1 MHFPVSYNFLKKF
14 NYVLLALFIIFLTGM
29 AKAPPIVGGPA
40 PGFELK
46 SLDGKTI
53 SLSDMQG
60 NLVVLHF
67 WATWCVPC
75 VKEMPEFQKAHESFK
90 DKKIKILAINLAESK
105 KNVEKFIQ
113 SYSLRL
119 PILLDKFGKVAAKYK
134 VTGLPVTY
142 FIAPDGIVRERI
154 LGGGL
159 TQALIDE
166 KINQIK

>member
-1 MHFPVSYNFLKKF
+1 MLSPVSHNFLKKF
-14 NYVLLALFIIFLTGM
+14 KFILLVLFIIFLEGM

-40 PGFELK
+40 PHFDLK
-46 SLDGKTI
+46 NLDGQTI
-53 SLSDMQG
+53 SLSNMQG
-60 NLVVLHF
+60 HLVVLHF

-75 VKEMPEFQKAHESFK
+75 VKEMPEFQKTHESFK
-90 DKKIKILAINLAESK
+90 DSKIKILAINLGESK
-105 KNVEKFIQ
+105 GKVKKFLQ
-113 SYSLRL
+113 DYSLRL

>member
-1 MHFPVSYNFLKKF
+1 MVSPVSHKFLEKF
-14 NYVLLALFIIFLTGM
+14 KCVLLVLFIIFLEGM

-40 PGFELK
+40 PHFDLK
-46 SLDGKTI
+46 NLDGQTI

-60 NLVVLHF
+60 NIVVLHF

-75 VKEMPEFQKAHESFK
+75 IKEMPEFQKAHESFK
-90 DKKIKILAINLAESK
+90 DNKIKILAINLGESK
-105 KNVEKFIQ
+105 DKVKKFLQ
-113 SYSLRL
+113 DYSLRL
-119 PILLDKFGKVAAKYK
+119 PILLDKFGKVSAKYK

-154 LGGGL
+154 LGGDL
-159 TQALIDE
+159 TQAIIEE